1 MDILNWLYIKTSDLI
16 RKTPSNAET
25 DLIAVGAEV
34 PFTTRG
40 DGYQTYGMTLKDLS
54 VAGDVANT
62 GYYTVD
68 LASTSVVNVT
78 TQKGVIEI
86 TMDTAIVDPTPG
98 FGSSIPLTITNAD
111 MDFTNADNVYIQFSL
126 YYSPVPGDTFIP
138 YAVSTGVLAGANFAI
153 YNANPVVAGTA
164 PDQFGGA
171 FYMYYE
177 LYNF

>member
-68 LASTSVVNVT
+68 LASTITVDVT

-86 TMDTAIVDPTPG
+86 TLDEADADPLPA
-98 FGSSIPLTITNAD
+98 FASAVPLIITNAD
-111 MDFTNADNVYIQFSL
+111 MDFTDPDKVYSQFSV
-126 YYSPVPGDTFIP
+126 YYNPAIDDTFIP
-138 YAVSTGVLAGANFAI
+138 YVMATGFISGANYAIFNANGAVAGAN
-153 YNANPVVAGTA
+153 
-164 PDQFGGA
+164 QFTGKL
-171 FYMYYE
+171 YLYYE